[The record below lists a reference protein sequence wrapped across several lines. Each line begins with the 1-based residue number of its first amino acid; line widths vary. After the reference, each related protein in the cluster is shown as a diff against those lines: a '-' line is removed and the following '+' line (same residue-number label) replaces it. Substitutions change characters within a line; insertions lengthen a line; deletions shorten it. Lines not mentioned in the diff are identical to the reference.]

1 MVGTRPVRVLMVDD
15 YQVVRVGL
23 TVALQPYADLEVVGE
38 AADGAEALEAC
49 ARTKPDVVLMD
60 LVMPGMDGVAATQAI
75 HRAFPHVQVIVL
87 SGFGNEELARAALQ
101 EGATSYLSK
110 DVTGEELARA
120 VRAASVSCLGGW
132 ESAQNVEEQ

>member
-1 MVGTRPVRVLMVDD
+1 MVGTRPVRVMMVDD

-23 TVALQPYADLEVVGE
+23 AVALQPYDDLEVVGE
-38 AADGAEALEAC
+38 AADGAEALDVC

-75 HRAFPHVQVIVL
+75 HRAYPHVQVIIL
-87 SGFGNEELARAALQ
+87 SGFGNEELARAALL

-110 DVTGEELARA
+110 DVTAEELARA
-120 VRAASVSCLGGW
+120 VRTASANHVGSW
-132 ESAQNVEEQ
+132 ENAQNAGKK

>member
-1 MVGTRPVRVLMVDD
+1 MTVDD

-23 TVALQPYADLEVVGE
+23 AAALQPYPDLEVVGE
-38 AADGAEALEAC
+38 AADGAEALAMC

-60 LVMPGMDGVAATQAI
+60 LVMPEMDGMAAMQAI
-75 HRAFPHVQVIVL
+75 HRAYPHVQVIVL

-110 DVTGEELARA
+110 DVTAEELASA
-120 VRAASVSCLGGW
+120 VRTASARCLSGREGT
-132 ESAQNVEEQ
+132 QNAEKQ